1 MLEELSPV
9 ARLDREIED
18 TMGRIMSGSPQPGD
32 FGRVSDLAAR
42 LVEMT
47 EPPAFRRLD
56 ELLGAA

>member
-1 MLEELSPV
+1 MPEDLSPV
-9 ARLDREIED
+9 AKLDREIED
-18 TMGRIMSGSPQPGD
+18 TMGRIMSGNPNPGD

-42 LVEMT
+42 LIEIT